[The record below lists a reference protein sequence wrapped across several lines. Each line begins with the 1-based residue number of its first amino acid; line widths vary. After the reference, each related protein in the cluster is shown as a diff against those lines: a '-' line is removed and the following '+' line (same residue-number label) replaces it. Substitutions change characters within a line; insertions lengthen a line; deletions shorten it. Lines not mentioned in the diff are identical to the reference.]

1 MGMQDIQP
9 RVSTATVEAV
19 LRALHAHG
27 PMSRTSLG
35 THASLSR
42 PSVSA
47 AVAELLARGIVE
59 EVVAAPS
66 GRGRPSRV
74 VRMSTRRADTVGI
87 EIGRGHVAVAV
98 TDATGG
104 VIVAD
109 TQDVDPGTSIE
120 DRAGHALEELDGICA
135 DQGIVLESVRRVA
148 VGTPGPQFTAL
159 GKGSAAFSLTRL
171 EKEHAAVEAILS
183 RRFGVPVDI
192 GNNIRYTAVAEAHR
206 RDPSID
212 LVYLRVDQGV
222 GGGIV
227 QEGEAA
233 IGALGAAG
241 ELGHVSIDPLG
252 DQCPCGGRGCLEL
265 VACLPAVIRAA
276 GANDVNDLR
285 NRATEPK
292 PARAIDAAATAAG
305 GVLAGVLA
313 IANPAVVVVGGS
325 VATLPGFLPRLEAV
339 ARDAAPS
346 WATVDLTVEAADTD
360 HLLGAIGAATAAYA
374 ALHDALPLQQLR
386 AEGDRA
392 NRPAT
397 PARRAS
403 LERKDA

>member
-1 MGMQDIQP
+1 MQDIQP

-19 LRALHAHG
+19 LRALHTHG
-27 PMSRTSLG
+27 PLSRTQLG
-35 THASLSR
+35 AQAGLSR

-59 EVVAAPS
+59 EVAAAPS

-74 VRMSTRRADTVGI
+74 VYMSTRRADTVGI

-98 TDATGG
+98 TDATGA
-104 VIVAD
+104 VIIAD
-109 TQDVDPGTSIE
+109 AQDIDPLMSIE
-120 DRAGHALEELDGICA
+120 ERAAHALRWLDGICA
-135 DQGIVLESVRRVA
+135 DQGIVLESVRRAA

-159 GKGSAAFSLTRL
+159 GKGSGDFSLTRL
-171 EKEHAAVEAILS
+171 EKEHAAVECTVS
-183 RRFGVPVDI
+183 RRLGVPVDI

-233 IGALGAAG
+233 TGALGAAG
-241 ELGHVSIDPLG
+241 EMGHVSIDPLG
-252 DQCPCGGRGCLEL
+252 DRCPCGGRGCLEL

-276 GANDVNDLR
+276 DAHDVNDLR
-285 NRATEPK
+285 NRAAEPM
-292 PARAIDAAATAAG
+292 PSRAIDAAATAAG

-325 VATLPGFLPRLEAV
+325 VATLPGFLPRLEAI

-346 WATVDLTVEAADTD
+346 WATLDLTVEAADTD

-374 ALHDALPLQQLR
+374 ALQDALPLPQFR

-392 NRPAT
+392 KRRTAPE
-397 PARRAS
+397 RRAS